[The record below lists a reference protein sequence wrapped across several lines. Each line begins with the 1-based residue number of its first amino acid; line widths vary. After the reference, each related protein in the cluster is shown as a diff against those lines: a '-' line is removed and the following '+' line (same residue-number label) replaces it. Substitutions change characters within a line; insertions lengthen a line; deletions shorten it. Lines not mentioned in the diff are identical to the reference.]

1 MQTRVV
7 MQQRRGRI
15 YRRYILI
22 LALFCFST
30 AFAQSGSVDGW
41 PLFARVKFTSK
52 LFKKLNEYY
61 LAPFFDQRI
70 TAWEGSEITLK
81 GHYIPFDGPKD
92 QIIISK
98 SPLASCFFCGGAGP
112 ESVAEAILKS
122 KAPKLKSDQTITVK
136 GKLKLNDKDLNHMN
150 FILVDAE
157 IIEN

>member
-1 MQTRVV
+1 MKKYSLT
-7 MQQRRGRI
+7 
-15 YRRYILI
+15 LI
-22 LALFCFST
+22 LFYFPI
-30 AFAQSGSVDGW
+30 AFAQSGAVDGW
-41 PLFARVKFTSK
+41 PIFAKVKFTSK
-52 LFKKLNEYY
+52 LFNKLNEYY
-61 LAPFFDQRI
+61 LVPFFDQRI
-70 TAWEGSEITLK
+70 TSLEGSEITLK
-81 GHYIPFDGPKD
+81 GHYIPFDAAKD

-136 GKLKLNDKDLNHMN
+136 GKLKLNDKDINHMN